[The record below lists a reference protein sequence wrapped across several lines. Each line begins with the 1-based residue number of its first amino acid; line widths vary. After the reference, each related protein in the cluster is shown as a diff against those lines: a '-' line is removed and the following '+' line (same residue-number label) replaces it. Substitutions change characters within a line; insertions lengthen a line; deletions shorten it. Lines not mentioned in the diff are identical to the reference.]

1 MKKILS
7 LLFIFVFAIAVGG
20 VGLFLTGCDKK
31 EKQPAPDSSQ
41 VVVDDGEGE
50 GGEVES
56 DPEEK
61 EIVAEKVEEGDEQ
74 TEANATVDIDITL
87 NVRHILGD
95 GVYNYSNR
103 AYLTS
108 IYLNKDTSTCWYWPA
123 SPSVSYSSSTSAS
136 GGTSTDHLYVGGVYY
151 FHLDYYFL
159 LFSNMDKV
167 WLEAYANGYTY
178 DTFFGCG
185 STAPSTSN
193 WESSYTTNYGNR
205 YWYFYNS
212 TNTTSSSTANSNAG
226 SSLKGTYYFTFRRK
240 YTITY
245 SGNGGSVP
253 ISSATAY
260 AHRPYTISST
270 YPTRTGYTF
279 NNYYCS
285 NGSYYNPGG
294 TIAASSITANR
305 TLTAQWTIN
314 TYTLTVKYYSS
325 NVSNA
330 TNIKATQSSSTI
342 SGEASSG
349 GSLTV
354 KHTYYT
360 SSRTVTI
367 AAANTSY
374 SYYIAVGSTPTTS
387 SAVGS
392 TTYSWTPS
400 SSTTINVYVKQRYTI
415 SYAKGTGN
423 WSATL
428 PSTQYKA
435 HGTDVDV
442 YTSPASATGYQFVCY
457 STNTNGSGTQYTPGE
472 AYTSNSNITLYTQYQ
487 PIVSDLI
494 FNNNGGSGANTG
506 ISAVQVFTPYRFELN
521 SSGYYESQNFGIHN
535 SFAIAKVAFS
545 TTAANQ
551 TVTFQYIKYAEGS
564 YDIGFFGKLDTALD
578 YSYASSDSN
587 AFSTISA
594 SSSSASSLS
603 YSVATAGSHYIY
615 VKYRKDSSANSGNDS
630 LQFKC
635 TTHTITV
642 TSPYQTFA
650 NSNGYYETKNNG
662 VASSYAMSKI
672 QFTATAGAT
681 LRIDAICYAESS
693 FDYAQFGNIDTVL
706 DENYSSTTNV
716 YSTMYSDSS
725 SVRSVTYTGLTAGT
739 HFVYVK
745 YRKDGS
751 VNSNNDN
758 LQFKVYGTK
767 AYGVA
772 YGTLPTPS
780 RSYYTFQGWG
790 TGSGSGVNVYSTT
803 SSTSTSSTTIYAQWN
818 AVSVTTTVYIYTY
831 NTAGTASNSATG
843 GSASITYT
851 KVASGVAS
859 SASATLTSA
868 STSYYAHAGSTFNIT
883 ANPASGYVLVG
894 IGTSTTSTATNAP
907 SSTYSTTL
915 GTSAKT
921 IYVCFRKVGAQTVYK
936 DGSNYLY
943 TNYGEAPQT
952 YADKVQSGLN
962 ATLRNTTASSTMTFF
977 GKTYSTVNHSTGTYV
992 RVAYNGADYHYRIE
1006 PIKWW
1011 VKTTTSGSYGA
1022 TTTSVDAIT
1031 DKILIASVYN
1041 SSQSVAEGW
1050 GYTSSDLYKWTE
1062 AAQSAFKFSGNLAST
1077 SREYMAY
1084 GASNTDGVPSTS
1096 STSTAT
1102 VQVASLKEIQNI
1114 EYSGSDGGH
1123 NAIYTDFAACV
1134 AGIGYQTSD
1143 LYRDFWTRD
1152 LDRRRPNA
1160 ISATTAKAG
1169 SNYALTTVGSYV
1181 DEVKGV
1187 RFTARFTELTRL

>member
-31 EKQPAPDSSQ
+31 GENPNPDSSQ
-41 VVVDDGEGE
+41 VVVDDDKGEDGE
-50 GGEVES
+50 IGS
-56 DPEEK
+56 DPEEMQ
-61 EIVAEKVEEGDEQ
+61 VAGQKAEEGDEQ

-103 AYLTS
+103 AYLSS
-108 IYLNKDTSTCWYWPA
+108 IYLNKDTSTCWYWPK
-123 SPSVSYSSSTSAS
+123 SPSVSYHSEVSSS
-136 GGTSTDHLYVGGVYY
+136 GGTSTDHLYVSGVYY

-159 LFSNMDKV
+159 LFSNMDKL
-167 WLEAYANGYTY
+167 WLQAYANGYSY

-212 TNTTSSSTANSNAG
+212 TNTTTSSTANSNAG

-253 ISSATAY
+253 VSSATAY

-330 TNIKATQSSSTI
+330 TNIKATQSSCTI

-349 GSLTV
+349 NSLTV

-374 SYYIAVGSTPTTS
+374 SYYIAVGSTPSTS

-392 TTYSWTPS
+392 TTYSWTPNS
-400 SSTTINVYVKQRYTI
+400 NTTINVYIKQRYTI
-415 SYAKGTGN
+415 TYAKGTGN

-435 HGTDVDV
+435 YGTDVDV
-442 YTSPASATGYQFVCY
+442 YASPASATGYQFVCY
-457 STNTNGSGTQYTPGE
+457 STNANGTGTQYTPGE
-472 AYTSNSNITLYTQYQ
+472 AYKNNSNVTLYTQYQ
-487 PIVSDLI
+487 PVVSDLI
-494 FNNNGGSGANTG
+494 FSNNGGSGATTG
-506 ISAVQVFTPYRFELN
+506 ISGVQVFTPYRFELN
-521 SSGYYESQNFGIHN
+521 SNDYYESQNFGIHY
-535 SFAIAKVAFS
+535 SFAIAKVTFS
-545 TTAANQ
+545 TTAANE
-551 TVTFQYIKYAEGS
+551 TVTFQYINSGEGS
-564 YDIGFFGKLDTALD
+564 CDFGIFGALDKTMD
-578 YSYASSDSN
+578 YSYATTDPN
-587 AFSTISA
+587 QHLKITTNSTSA
-594 SSSSASSLS
+594 YTTS
-603 YSVATAGSHYIY
+603 YSVATAGSHFIY
-615 VKYRKDSSANSGNDS
+615 VKYRKDVSVNSGNDS

-635 TTHTITV
+635 TTHQINV
-642 TSPYQTFA
+642 TSPYQTFV
-650 NSNGYYETKNNG
+650 NSSGYYETKNNG
-662 VASSYAMSKI
+662 IHSSYAMSKI

-681 LRIDAICYAESS
+681 LNIDYICYAESG
-693 FDYAQFGNIDTVL
+693 FDYVQFGNVDAVL
-706 DENYSSTTNV
+706 DEHYSSATNV
-716 YSTMYSDSS
+716 NTSVTSSSS
-725 SVRSVTYTGLTAGT
+725 SVRRFSYTNLTAGT
-739 HFVYVK
+739 HFVYIK
-745 YRKDGS
+745 YRKDTS
-751 VNSNNDN
+751 ANSGNDN
-758 LQFKVYGTK
+758 LQFKIYGTK

-790 TGSGSGVNVYSTT
+790 TGTGSGVNVYNTTVCDTT
-803 SSTSTSSTTIYAQWN
+803 SNSTIYAQWN

-831 NTAGTASNSATG
+831 NKAGTASNSATG

-859 SASATLTSA
+859 AASATLSAA
-868 STSYYAHAGSTFNIT
+868 STSYYAHAGSSFNIS

-894 IGTSTTSTATNAP
+894 IGTSTTSTATSAP
-907 SSTYSTTL
+907 SSVYSTTL
-915 GTSAKT
+915 GSSAKT
-921 IYVCFRKVGAQTVYK
+921 IYICFRQVGAQAVYK

-952 YADKVQSGLN
+952 YADKIQSGLN
-962 ATLRNTTASSTMTFF
+962 ATLRNTAAASTMTFF

-992 RVAYNGADYHYRIE
+992 RVAYNGANYHYRIE

-1041 SSQSVAEGW
+1041 ASQSVAEGW

-1062 AAQSAFKFSGNLAST
+1062 AAQSTFKFSSNLAST

-1084 GASNTDGVPSTS
+1084 GAANTDGVPSTS
-1096 STSTAT
+1096 STNKTT

-1114 EYSGSDGGH
+1114 EYSGGDGGH

-1134 AGIGYQTSD
+1134 AGLGYQTSD

-1160 ISATTAKAG
+1160 ISATTAKSG
-1169 SNYALTTVGSYV
+1169 SSYALTTIGSYV

-1187 RFTARFTELTRL
+1187 RFVARFSELTRL